1 MIDGPPPADRAG
13 NEAGASS
20 PAMSS
25 LSSLY
30 QQLILEH
37 YRNPRNRGELP
48 EADADVRMNNPSC
61 GDSVRLQ
68 LRFEGDRIVATR
80 FSGEGC
86 SISQA
91 STSMMTQVVVGKS
104 VAEVQQLIER
114 VKEMMRGDEAAARDR
129 ALGDLRALAGVHRF
143 PVRVRCALLGW
154 NALEEA
160 LRQARG

>member
-1 MIDGPPPADRAG
+1 MTDGSPPADRAG
-13 NEAGASS
+13 SEPGASS
-20 PAMSS
+20 PALPS

-48 EADADVRMNNPSC
+48 GADADVRMNNPSC

-68 LRFEGDRIVATR
+68 LRFDGDRIAAAR
-80 FSGEGC
+80 FGGDGC

-91 STSMMTQVVVGKS
+91 STSMMTQVVEGKS
-104 VAEVQQLIER
+104 VAEARQLIER
-114 VKEMMRGDEAAARDR
+114 MKAMMRGDEAAARDR

>member
-1 MIDGPPPADRAG
+1 MTNGSPPADRAG
-13 NEAGASS
+13 SEAGASS
-20 PAMSS
+20 PALPS

-48 EADADVRMNNPSC
+48 GADADVRMNNPSC

-68 LRFEGDRIVATR
+68 LRFEGDRIAAAR
-80 FSGEGC
+80 FSGDGC

-91 STSMMTQVVVGKS
+91 STSMMTQVVEGKS
-104 VAEVQQLIER
+104 VAEVRQLIER
-114 VKEMMRGDEAAARDR
+114 LKAMMRGDEAAARDR